1 MNQPMNGTLAL
12 WYEST
17 ADPNP
22 DDQVDA
28 RAAADAG
35 TEAGGRDKTAA
46 GERAV
51 ASEDTGASE
60 ELGASEEVG
69 GPIVPPLVRLH
80 VNLWR
85 DIGKKFNFLDIG
97 FHLEETADLDR
108 LYLYLPAPIEIA
120 SIYDLSN
127 ALKDAD
133 TLNAVFNEVAAVER
147 EADEHFIIKTD
158 TGRRI
163 IHHVDPARDI
173 SVLPVPIPGRPC
185 GTTITLK
192 SGLCARINNPKNR
205 APQHYVRLRIFLH
218 GDAQNLFTTED
229 GATSLGLS
237 LTQDVLETTE
247 FRLNE
252 RRSFP
257 HVILERA
264 GKGQVRL
271 ESVHYFLI
279 RSKNHQLG
287 SQHQN
292 FRKVRHLEP
301 DIWTSYLRVGQPALR
316 RWSGKPRADGMIIYQ
331 WRAIARKDKV
341 TNNPVYLDD
350 FIAYASFRIAK
361 DKILAYFVAALAI
374 GGVGSAL
381 LNVGLSGLAWFLS
394 IIERGPYGIGVSNL
408 ITGIILGML
417 ALTPMWFSKLKRWW
431 RKR

>member
-1 MNQPMNGTLAL
+1 MNLPMNGTLAL
-12 WYEST
+12 WYESKRDPSSNEGLNACT
-17 ADPNP
+17 AGDTGME
-22 DDQVDA
+22 VDV
-28 RAAADAG
+28 
-35 TEAGGRDKTAA
+35 RDKATAGPK
-46 GERAV
+46 GE
-51 ASEDTGASE
+51 ASE
-60 ELGASEEVG
+60 EEDANAEPDAREDADR
-69 GPIVPPLVRLH
+69 PIVPPLVRLH

-85 DIGKKFNFLDIG
+85 DISKKFNFLDIG

-127 ALKDAD
+127 ALKEAD
-133 TLNAVFNEVAAVER
+133 TLNAVFNEVAAIER

-158 TGRRI
+158 TSRRI

-192 SGLCARINNPKNR
+192 SALCARINDQKNR

-237 LTQDVLETTE
+237 LTQDMLETTE

-264 GKGQVRL
+264 AEGQVRL

-279 RSKNHQLG
+279 RSKDHQLG

-301 DIWTSYLRVGQPALR
+301 DIWTSYLLVGQPTPR
-316 RWSGKPRADGMIIYQ
+316 KWSRKPRADGMIIYQ
-331 WRAIARKDKV
+331 WRAIARKDKA
-341 TNNPVYLDD
+341 TNQPVYLDD

-381 LNVGLSGLAWFLS
+381 LNVGLSGLARFLK
-394 IIERGPYGIGVSNL
+394 IFEWGPLGVGWSNL
-408 ITGIILGML
+408 ITGFILGL
-417 ALTPMWFSKLKRWW
+417 AALAPMWFSKLKRWW

>member
-1 MNQPMNGTLAL
+1 MTWPMNGTLAL
-12 WYEST
+12 WYESK
-17 ADPNP
+17 ADPDP
-22 DDQVDA
+22 DERVDNN
-28 RAAADAG
+28 AAAG
-35 TEAGGRDKTAA
+35 TGMEVGDPDKP
-46 GERAV
+46 V
-51 ASEDTGASE
+51 P
-60 ELGASEEVG
+60 SEEVG
-69 GPIVPPLVRLH
+69 VPVVPPVVRLH

-85 DIGKKFNFLDIG
+85 DIGKKFNFLDVG
-97 FHLEETADLDR
+97 FNLEETADLDR
-108 LYLYLPAPIEIA
+108 LYLYLPAPIEIT

-133 TLNAVFNEVAAVER
+133 TLNAVFNEVAVVER

-158 TGRRI
+158 NSRRI
-163 IHHVDPARDI
+163 IHNVDPSRDV

-192 SGLCARINNPKNR
+192 SALCARINDPNNK

-237 LTQDVLETTE
+237 LTQDMLETTE

-264 GKGQVRL
+264 AKGQVRL
-271 ESVHYFLI
+271 GSVHYFLI
-279 RSKNHQLG
+279 RSKDHQLG

-301 DIWTSYLRVGQPALR
+301 DIWTSYLRVGQPASR
-316 RWSGKPRADGMIIYQ
+316 RWSRRPRADGMIIYQ
-331 WRAIARKDKV
+331 WRAIALNDKV
-341 TNNPVYLDD
+341 TNKPVYLDD

-374 GGVGSAL
+374 GGVGGAL
-381 LNVGLSGLAWFLS
+381 LNIGLSGLAWFLR
-394 IIERGPYGIGVSNL
+394 IIERGPYGNGVSNL
-408 ITGIILGML
+408 ITGFILGVL
-417 ALTPMWFSKLKRWW
+417 ALTPMWLSKLRRWW

>member
-1 MNQPMNGTLAL
+1 MNGTLAL
-12 WYEST
+12 WYESK
-17 ADPNP
+17 ADP
-22 DDQVDA
+22 DLDEQVDDGA
-28 RAAADAG
+28 TMDTGAEVDV
-35 TEAGGRDKTAA
+35 RDKTAA
-46 GERAV
+46 GEPC
-51 ASEDTGASE
+51 ASHEKNAGG
-60 ELGASEEVG
+60 ELGANEEVG

-85 DIGKKFNFLDIG
+85 DIGKKFNFLDVG
-97 FHLEETADLDR
+97 FQLEETADLDR
-108 LYLYLPAPIEIA
+108 LYLYLPAQIEIT
-120 SIYDLSN
+120 SIFDLSN
-127 ALKDAD
+127 ALKDGD
-133 TLNAVFNEVAAVER
+133 TLNAVFNEVAAIER
-147 EADEHFIIKTD
+147 EADEHFIVKTD

-173 SVLPVPIPGRPC
+173 SILPVPIPGRPC

-192 SGLCARINNPKNR
+192 SALCARINDPTNR
-205 APQHYVRLRIFLH
+205 AAQHYVRLRIFLH
-218 GDAQNLFTTED
+218 GDAQNLFTTDD

-237 LTQDVLETTE
+237 LTQDTLETTE

-264 GKGQVRL
+264 AKGQVRL
-271 ESVHYFLI
+271 CSVHYFLI
-279 RSKNHQLG
+279 RSKDHHLG

-301 DIWTSYLRVGQPALR
+301 DIWTSYLLVGQPAPR
-316 RWSGKPRADGMIIYQ
+316 GWTRKPRADGMIIYQ

-341 TNNPVYLDD
+341 TNEPVFLDD

-381 LNVGLSGLAWFLS
+381 LNVGLSGLARFLK
-394 IIERGPYGIGVSNL
+394 IIGQGPLGVGWSNL
-408 ITGIILGML
+408 ITGIILGL
-417 ALTPMWFSKLKRWW
+417 AALTPMWFSKLKRWW
-431 RKR
+431 QKR